1 VTWAEHRRSAQ
12 CTGAVARSIGMFAVI
27 REGGAWSIYLGAVV
41 IGVAI
46 LLRSGAPA
54 PAPPRTV
61 LLPAPVMV
69 PGVCEAAIEAPRV
82 PAFDPTAP
90 ASPDADAA
98 IVDALDALA
107 YGWGPDEMLPLAV
120 RAVVA
125 APGSPKARYALAC
138 TLSLGGAKDAAYA
151 QLEPLR
157 SGGPLAQDA
166 LANVATDLGCDWRT
180 DARALA
186 SPASGTRR
194 AALAIGD
201 AIRAR
206 DATIASPHLRGRT
219 DVIHV
224 CGECDEGTPDR
235 VTRASAAAA
244 VHDLAARDVDV
255 DAFVELGQRLW
266 CDDRCCTEDIGF
278 VGHSSVYV
286 TELCFDASMALRSI
300 RLLAG

>member
-1 VTWAEHRRSAQ
+1 MLALV
-12 CTGAVARSIGMFAVI
+12 

-54 PAPPRTV
+54 PPPRTV

-69 PGVCEAAIEAPRV
+69 PGVCEEEVALVAPSV

-90 ASPDADAA
+90 AASDADAA
-98 IVDALDALA
+98 IVGALDAIA
-107 YGWGPDEMLPLAV
+107 YGWGPEEILPLAV

-157 SGGPLAQDA
+157 YGGPLAEDA

-186 SPASGTRR
+186 LPASRTRR

-201 AIRAR
+201 AIRAH
-206 DATIASPHLRGRT
+206 DATIALHHLRGHT
-219 DVIHV
+219 AVIHV
-224 CGECDEGTPDR
+224 CGACDEGTPDR
-235 VTRASAAAA
+235 VTRTSAATA

-255 DAFVELGQRLW
+255 DASVELGQRLW

-278 VGHSSVYV
+278 VSHSARYV
-286 TELCFDASMALRSI
+286 TELCFDPSMALRSI